1 MSTNPA
7 QPAGTP
13 PARRVKKRLLIPA
26 AVLGVLAVL
35 VLWAYV
41 RGTWADREPRNP
53 LSSAEGVLTQLYL
66 APEGRKQVRCAVILD
81 YPPRKVWEV
90 ITDYEHFA
98 EIFPT
103 VSRAEVT
110 REPDGRYHW
119 VGTVTSPV
127 GGYPIDIHIRHE
139 ERPGQFE
146 ASWDGPT
153 GSVTVNRGS
162 WTVTPMG
169 QGRTLLVYSLEAEIA
184 PFPNFV
190 VRNVQLSREM
200 EVVGAVAD
208 WLRKHDPQ

>member
-1 MSTNPA
+1 MAEPNREPFCA
-7 QPAGTP
+7 RR
-13 PARRVKKRLLIPA
+13 PARPVGSTRASA
-26 AVLGVLAVL
+26 APQS
-35 VLWAYV
+35 
-41 RGTWADREPRNP
+41 T
-53 LSSAEGVLTQLYL
+53 
-66 APEGRKQVRCAVILD
+66 
-81 YPPRKVWEV
+81 
-90 ITDYEHFA
+90 
-98 EIFPT
+98 
-103 VSRAEVT
+103 RAEA
-110 REPDGRYHW
+110 
-119 VGTVTSPV
+119 
-127 GGYPIDIHIRHE
+127 
-139 ERPGQFE
+139 RPGQFE